1 MRVGILYVATGKYIT
16 FFEPFY
22 YNAKKNLLK
31 DCDVTFYVFT
41 DSERVIL
48 AEQNNDIKIV
58 KTSAQGWPYSTLM
71 RYHCFNKIR
80 DDLIRDNDYLLFL
93 NANTIVSGDCS
104 HRDIFGNKDFV
115 CAIHPY
121 YFNIDTYKDLP
132 FENNS
137 NSTAFLGCEDKEF
150 HYFGG
155 GFIGGKSEELFECV
169 FDPIIK
175 GIDKDLD
182 DGVIAKWHDESHLNK
197 LLNTIDISRFNV
209 LSPKY
214 FYPVELFRTRRLSQF
229 EPAKILI
236 LDKNII
242 APKNFIR
249 DISDDYKLGIQYNDL
264 LCMEI
269 IPLYD
274 QSINA
279 IDRLKVYKDDVWASI
294 RMRKGLITSRTD
306 NEIDIIWDN
315 GGLCKYCKNKNG
327 YYEEKSFSVGMF

>member
-31 DCDVTFYVFT
+31 DCNVTFYVFT
-41 DSERVIL
+41 DADRVVL
-48 AEQNNDIKIV
+48 AEQNDDIKIINI
-58 KTSAQGWPYSTLM
+58 KANDWPYATLM
-71 RYHCFNKIR
+71 RYHYFRDIK
-80 DDLIRDNDYLLFL
+80 DDLISNNDYLLFL
-93 NANTIVSGDCS
+93 NANTIVSGDCNFN
-104 HRDIFGNKDFV
+104 DIFSDRDFV

-121 YFNIDTYKDLP
+121 YFDVNDYNCLP
-132 FENNS
+132 FEKNEKS
-137 NSTAFLGCEDKEF
+137 KAYLSKEDKEY

-155 GFIGGKSEELFECV
+155 GFIGGKAKEV
-169 FDPIIK
+169 FAEFFDLII
-175 GIDKDLD
+175 DSVDDDLKN
-182 DGVIAKWHDESHLNK
+182 GVIAKWHDESHLNK

-236 LDKNII
+236 LDKNIV
-242 APKNFIR
+242 APKDYIR
-249 DISDDYKLGIQYNDL
+249 NVRDDYKFDIRYNDS

-269 IPLYD
+269 IPVYD
-274 QSINA
+274 QTINT
-279 IDRLKVYKDDVWASI
+279 IDRFKIYKDDVWASI
-294 RMRKGLITSRTD
+294 RMRKGLITNRKE
-306 NEIDIIWDN
+306 NEIEIIWDN